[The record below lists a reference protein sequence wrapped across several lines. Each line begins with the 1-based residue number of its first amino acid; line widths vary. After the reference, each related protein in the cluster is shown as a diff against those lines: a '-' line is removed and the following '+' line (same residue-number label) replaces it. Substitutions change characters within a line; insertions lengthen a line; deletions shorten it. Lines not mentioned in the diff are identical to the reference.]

1 MKPDETFSQQLEAQ
15 LADPEVVLPTK
26 LSILA
31 MIGKRNDVRLLPLV
45 RTYATNT
52 TDSLRRCAIATLGQ
66 IGAPSDLPLIRAGL
80 TDPNRSVQMAAEAA
94 LKAMD
99 RRK

>member
-1 MKPDETFSQQLEAQ
+1 
-15 LADPEVVLPTK
+15 V
-26 LSILA
+26 
-31 MIGKRNDVRLLPLV
+31 N
-45 RTYATNT
+45 YATNT
-52 TDSLRRCAIATLGQ
+52 TDSLRRTAIATLGQ

-80 TDPNRSVQMAAEAA
+80 TDPNCSVQMAADSA